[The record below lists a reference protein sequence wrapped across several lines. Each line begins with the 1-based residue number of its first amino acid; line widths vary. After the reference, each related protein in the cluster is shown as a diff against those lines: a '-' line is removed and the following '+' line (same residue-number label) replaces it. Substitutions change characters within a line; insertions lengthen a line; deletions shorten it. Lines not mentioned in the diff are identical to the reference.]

1 MDKRTFLLAAA
12 AGGLAV
18 LAQRDACAQATT
30 KPRPTV
36 GFLTSFGADSLAQLR
51 EAMRELGYAEG
62 RDFVIELRSAEGVAE
77 ALPRLASELVAQHVD
92 VLYATGPAAVRAAK
106 DSTGTI
112 PIVAFDLET
121 DPVASGLVRSLAR
134 PGGNLTGLFLD
145 LPTLAGKW
153 LELIAAVVPGARH
166 VAVLWDETTGTAQ
179 VDAARAAARTL
190 SIEERILRYR
200 SGDDVESALAAGL
213 AAQPRAVMILSSPIA
228 SSRSRALAQILGRRR
243 MPGISPFRAFAED
256 GGLMSYGPNLREF
269 RRYSADYVDRI
280 VKGASPAELP
290 IQQPTKFA
298 LVLNLKAAQALR
310 LTVPKPVL
318 LAADEVIS

>member
-1 MDKRTFLLAAA
+1 MDKRTFLLSAA
-12 AGGLAV
+12 AGGLTV
-18 LAQRDACAQATT
+18 FGQRAACAQATR

-51 EAMRELGYAEG
+51 EAMRELGHAEG

-77 ALPRLASELVAQHVD
+77 ALPRLAGELVAQHVD
-92 VLYATGPAAVRAAK
+92 VLYATGPAAVRAAREAT
-106 DSTGTI
+106 STI

-153 LELIAAVVPGARH
+153 LELISAVVPGATH

-179 VDAARAAARTL
+179 LDAARAAARTL
-190 SIEERILRYR
+190 SIEERVVRYR

-213 AAQPRAVMILSSPIA
+213 AAKPRAVMILSSPIA
-228 SSRSRALAQILGRRR
+228 SSRSRTLAQILDRRR
-243 MPGISPFRAFAED
+243 MPAISPFRTFAQD

-280 VKGASPAELP
+280 LKGASPAELP
-290 IQQPTKFA
+290 IQQPTKFV
-298 LVLNLKAAQALR
+298 LVINLKAANALR
-310 LTVPKPVL
+310 LAVPKPVL